1 VNVSAGLSPAG
12 SKPDAGVV
20 STIAAELPT
29 PFVRRTNNASDPFDN
44 VFASRHCLLLDD
56 EWEGERCITLIQR
69 DSDLNQVALAG
80 GGRDQ
85 AVRKPN
91 PSLARLHVEDTGTFD
106 ERVHFG

>member
-1 VNVSAGLSPAG
+1 
-12 SKPDAGVV
+12 
-20 STIAAELPT
+20 
-29 PFVRRTNNASDPFDN
+29 
-44 VFASRHCLLLDD
+44 LLLDD